1 MVFKSYAARNWIS
14 IIPIWLALP
23 IFGVILIKSETKEVN
38 TLKLTNLLR
47 FSGLILLIIGLALIL
62 NTFVTPTKLT
72 GNTSLLFTQDHP
84 LNIAAARPLY
94 LGKGDEL
101 TVIVDPNYPAINHY
115 ITLTKAGS
123 NWTAEQILEGQGA
136 WSVKA
141 PTRGV
146 YTLIVEGTVVGEAP
160 EGTTLRSS
168 ITWNVKS
175 IPRIDSLEPTLYGAM
190 IPGLALI
197 VASIYLGGK
206 KP

>member
-1 MVFKSYAARNWIS
+1 
-14 IIPIWLALP
+14 
-23 IFGVILIKSETKEVN
+23 
-38 TLKLTNLLR
+38 LKLTNLLW
-47 FSGLILLIIGLALIL
+47 FSGLILLVIGLALIL
-62 NTFVTPTKLT
+62 NTFVNPTKLT
-72 GNTSLLFTQDHP
+72 GSTSLVFIQEHENL
-84 LNIAAARPLY
+84 AAARPLY

-101 TVIVDPNYPAINHY
+101 TVIVDPNYPAISHY
-115 ITLTKAGS
+115 ITLQKAGS
-123 NWTAEQILEGQGA
+123 DWTAEQILEGQGA
-136 WSVKA
+136 WSIKA

-146 YTLIVEGTVVGEAP
+146 YTLIVEGTVVGETP

-206 KP
+206 KL